1 VHAPLGEGRFGL
13 NLLCGWNEGKFEM
26 FGATLRD
33 HEALYEYAQEWLD
46 IVKLARSPQLDFNF
60 DRHFF
65 KLKGARANPKPY
77 GGTRPAIMKPARRRL
92 AKTFAI
98 RNCDALFSTIARANL
113 AGPAPKTELILF
125 HKRITYWRPLPDSN
139 RCCRRER
146 GLSDR
151 LMDSSERA

>member
-1 VHAPLGEGRFGL
+1 V
-13 NLLCGWNEGKFEM
+13 

-33 HEALYEYAQEWLD
+33 HEELYEYAQEWLD
-46 IVKLARSPQLDFNF
+46 IVKCAWSPQLDFNF

-113 AGPAPKTELILF
+113 AGAAPKTELILF
-125 HKRITYWRPLPDSN
+125 HNALLIGVPYRIRTGVAAV
-139 RCCRRER
+139 R
-146 GLSDR
+146 GGYPADIWTAANAY
-151 LMDSSERA
+151 E